1 MKNQKI
7 GSEVDRRSA
16 DRVNDNSL
24 LVVAG
29 KLLGGGTFSEM
40 TSINDV
46 STGGISFYLSTLL
59 EVGDLVDLSIY
70 SEKWT
75 STEAVPRYQIK
86 ARVLRVLPNRH
97 GKNQFL
103 IAAEFASN
111 FVNLSG
117 EEDFESIVRHLQQA
131 VANDENQKQQYV

>member
-1 MKNQKI
+1 MKKQEINF
-7 GSEVDRRSA
+7 GVDRRSA

-29 KLLGGGTFSEM
+29 RIVGGEPFSEL
-40 TSINDV
+40 TLINDV
-46 STGGISFYLSTLL
+46 STGGISFCLSTPLG
-59 EVGDLVDLSIY
+59 VGDLVDLSIY

-97 GKNQFL
+97 SKNQFL
-103 IAAEFASN
+103 IAAELASN
-111 FVNLSG
+111 FVNLGS
-117 EEDFESIVRHLQQA
+117 EEDFESVVRHLQQA
-131 VANDENQKQQYV
+131 VAYDESQRQQYE

>member
-1 MKNQKI
+1 MNNPKANV
-7 GSEVDRRSA
+7 GADRRSG
-16 DRVNDNSL
+16 DRVKDNSL

-29 KLLGGGTFSEM
+29 NFPGGKSFSEI

-46 STGGISFYLSTLL
+46 STGGISFFLSTPLSI
-59 EVGDLVDLSIY
+59 GDLIDLSMY

-75 STEAVPRYQIK
+75 SNETIPRYQIK
-86 ARVLRVLPNRH
+86 ARVLRVVPNRH

-111 FVNLSG
+111 FINLSH
-117 EEDFESIVRHLQQA
+117 EEDFESIVRHLQRA
-131 VANDENQKQQYV
+131 VAKDENRRQQCE